1 MKQLSPVPAIPEFAR
16 VAGLNE
22 TKLKRSFKALFED
35 TPFDFSARCRM
46 QHGLSL
52 LRDQRI
58 PVVQVAAASG
68 YCHPTS
74 FATAFGS
81 HFALHPSDVQK
92 NAGYN
97 SPNS

>member
-22 TKLKRSFKALFED
+22 TKVKRSFKALFEN
-35 TPFDFSARCRM
+35 TPFDFSVRCRM

-58 PVVQVAAASG
+58 PVVQGAAASG

-74 FATAFGS
+74 FATTFGS
-81 HFALHPSDVQK
+81 HFALHLSDARK